1 VQGPLGKQ
9 IRNAYAAG
17 LGAALGQHADSSS
30 RSSRK
35 LSATGFIDEIMQR
48 VRRERIVN
56 FTLQTRSRAARKFT
70 GMHELDRENTLKVG
84 VISCARSAMD

>member
-1 VQGPLGKQ
+1 MFG
-9 IRNAYAAG
+9 RNAVLRG
-17 LGAALGQHADSSS
+17 ILRLGQHADSSS
-30 RSSRK
+30 RASRK

-56 FTLQTRSRAARKFT
+56 FTLQTRSRTARKFT